1 MLGTT
6 ASRSFYHTLFHHGRN
21 PLIKTIKPD
30 KSPCEVSD
38 LWSHLR
44 YISQDA
50 SKPSES
56 LPKLS
61 VTPSSGLV
69 DEKVHI
75 RVSGLR
81 PYETVKLSAEL
92 VENKVVFQSYAMYI
106 ADRNGQIDLFKD
118 AAESGTYAGV
128 EPMGLFWSI
137 SAPKGH
143 RLIKRDVAIP
153 WKVKIR
159 VFPSLEDGP
168 AYLGDTPGTSLLET
182 QVYRSYMKTGVRRI
196 SVKEGPFRGSIF
208 IPEGD
213 GPFPAVIDMFGGL
226 VSLVETRA
234 ALLASHGYATFAL
247 SYMMIDHLPKHF
259 AGIKLQYFLDAFDW
273 YSRQPYV
280 ASDRMGLV
288 ALCLGGSLA
297 VWTAAHEP
305 RVKAVV
311 NINGMPNEGMMT
323 NGKIDPNSNRLRP
336 DLIYV
341 TEEGVVMRD
350 CFPVEGNKIIPTW
363 QHGAKI
369 LILTAGDD
377 LMVNQEFNF
386 KFMEV
391 CPDTYKR
398 NIEHV
403 HFPGAGHFIEPP
415 YTPHCRAVDSK
426 DRIPSMGLI
435 AEKFWDKLMM
445 FGGEPVQHAKAQEVG
460 WIKCLDF
467 LKKSL

>member
-1 MLGTT
+1 MFGTT
-6 ASRSFYHTLFHHGRN
+6 TSRCFYQKLFHHGRN
-21 PLIKTIKPD
+21 CLIRTIKTD
-30 KSPCEVSD
+30 KSPCEVNAF
-38 LWSHLR
+38 WSHLR
-44 YISQDA
+44 CISHNI

-61 VTPSSGLV
+61 VTPSAGLV

-75 RVSGLR
+75 RVSGLQ

-92 VENKVVFQSYAMYI
+92 EENKVVFQSYAMYI
-106 ADRNGQIDLFKD
+106 ADRNGQIDLYKD
-118 AAESGTYAGV
+118 AAQSGTYAGV
-128 EPMGLFWSI
+128 EPMGLFWSM
-137 SAPKGH
+137 SASQGQ
-143 RLIKRDVAIP
+143 RLIKRNVEIP

-168 AYLGDTPGTSLLET
+168 AYLGNTPGTSLLET
-182 QVYRSYMKTGVRRI
+182 RVDRSYMKSGVRRI
-196 SVKEGPFRGSIF
+196 PVKEGPFRGSIF

-234 ALLASHGYATFAL
+234 ALLASHGFAAFSL
-247 SYMMIDHLPKHF
+247 CYMMIDHLPKHL
-259 AGIKLQYFLDAFDW
+259 AEIKLQYFLDAFDW
-273 YSRQPYV
+273 YSQQPYV
-280 ASDRMGLV
+280 ASDRMGMV
-288 ALCLGGSLA
+288 GLCLGGCLA

-305 RVKAVV
+305 RVKSVV
-311 NINGMPNEGMMT
+311 NFNGIPNEGIIQ
-323 NGKIDPNSNRLRP
+323 NGKIDPKSNGLRP

-341 TEEGVVMRD
+341 TEEGIVMKE
-350 CFPVEGNKIIPTW
+350 CFQLAGNKIIPAW

-377 LMVNQEFNF
+377 LMTNQEFNF

-391 CPDTYKR
+391 LPDKYKR

-403 HFPGAGHFIEPP
+403 HFPGAGHLIEPP
-415 YTPHCRAVDSK
+415 YTPHCRAVDPK
-426 DRIPSMGLI
+426 DKLPSVGLI
-435 AEKFWDKLMM
+435 ADKFWDKLMV
-445 FGGEPVQHAKAQEVG
+445 FGGEPVQHAKAQEFG